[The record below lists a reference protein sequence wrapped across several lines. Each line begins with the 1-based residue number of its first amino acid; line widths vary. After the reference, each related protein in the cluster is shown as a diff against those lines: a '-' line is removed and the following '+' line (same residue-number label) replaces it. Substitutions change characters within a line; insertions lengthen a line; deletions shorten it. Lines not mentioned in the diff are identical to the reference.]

1 MQFTRYERKQF
12 YALMLLL
19 FIFSVAVARADEGA
33 SGGGADREW
42 ARRITSLNK
51 LEARIKDD
59 AGKLQAAI
67 NAKNSG
73 QGPLKPITQSYKD
86 LITSMD
92 KYNHEKEILKYKYPE
107 EGEMIERRYLPM
119 RPKPLTE
126 YETGSGL
133 NAELTE
139 LKNKISRTYA
149 PFLDE
154 PPKPTVEQIKRVHG
168 IDAESAPKKEDTKGR
183 LKLSY

>member
-1 MQFTRYERKQF
+1 MQFTRHKRKYF
-12 YALMLLL
+12 LGLAILCLTLFGAALL
-19 FIFSVAVARADEGA
+19 AKGADV
-33 SGGGADREW
+33 STGADREW

-59 AGKLQAAI
+59 AGKLQSAI

-86 LITSMD
+86 LVRSMN
-92 KYNHEKEILKYKYPE
+92 KYNHEKEVLKYKYPE

-133 NAELTE
+133 NEELTE
-139 LKNKISRTYA
+139 LKDKISRTYA
-149 PFLDE
+149 PFISE
-154 PPKPTVEQIKRVHG
+154 PPKATAEQIKKAHGMRV
-168 IDAESAPKKEDTKGR
+168 DSATKKNDVNGR